1 MSQDRNFEGGRF
13 RSFRKRILGEEEGRS
28 LFGDAK
34 DVMGGIL
41 NSSEKVRGELFR
53 AIAREIRAYLEESGL
68 KDDVHNLLTNY
79 AAEVHLS
86 VNLRKLSEKEK
97 LPRGRRAR
105 EAAAAAAAK
114 VAGLKAA
121 AAGAAPD
128 ADPDDVDDVDDV
140 AES

>member
-128 ADPDDVDDVDDV
+128 ADPDDFDDVDDV

>member
-1 MSQDRNFEGGRF
+1 MSQDKNFEGGRF

-28 LFGDAK
+28 LFGDAR
-34 DVMGGIL
+34 DVVGGIL

-53 AIAREIRAYLEESGL
+53 AIARELRAYMEESGL

-86 VNLRKLSEKEK
+86 VNLRKLSEKER

-105 EAAAAAAAK
+105 DAATAK
-114 VAGLKAA
+114 VAAKKPA
-121 AAGAAPD
+121 AAGAESAS
-128 ADPDDVDDVDDV
+128 DDVDDVDDI
-140 AES
+140 SQG

>member
-1 MSQDRNFEGGRF
+1 MSQDKNFEGGRF

-28 LFGDAK
+28 LFGDAR
-34 DVMGGIL
+34 DVVGDIL

-53 AIAREIRAYLEESGL
+53 AIARELRAYMEESGL

-86 VNLRKLSEKEK
+86 VNLRKLTEKEK

-105 EAAAAAAAK
+105 EAATAK
-114 VAGLKAA
+114 VAAMKAA
-121 AAGAAPD
+121 AAGAESAS
-128 ADPDDVDDVDDV
+128 DDVDDVDDI
-140 AES
+140 SQG

>member
-1 MSQDRNFEGGRF
+1 MSQDKNFEGGRF

-28 LFGDAK
+28 LFGDAR
-34 DVMGGIL
+34 DVVGGIL

-53 AIAREIRAYLEESGL
+53 AIARELRAYMEESGL

-86 VNLRKLSEKEK
+86 VNLRKLTEKEK

-105 EAAAAAAAK
+105 EAATAK
-114 VAGLKAA
+114 VAAMKAA
-121 AAGAAPD
+121 ATGAESAS
-128 ADPDDVDDVDDV
+128 DDVDDVDDI
-140 AES
+140 SQG

>member
-1 MSQDRNFEGGRF
+1 MSQDKNFEGGRF

-28 LFGDAK
+28 LFGDAR
-34 DVMGGIL
+34 DVVGGIL

-53 AIAREIRAYLEESGL
+53 AIARELRAYMEESGL

-86 VNLRKLSEKEK
+86 VNLRKLSEKER

-105 EAAAAAAAK
+105 DAASAK
-114 VAGLKAA
+114 VAAKKAA
-121 AAGAAPD
+121 TAGAESAS
-128 ADPDDVDDVDDV
+128 DDVDDVDDI
-140 AES
+140 SQG

>member
-1 MSQDRNFEGGRF
+1 MSQDKNFEGGRF

-28 LFGDAK
+28 LFGDAR
-34 DVMGGIL
+34 DVVGGIL

-53 AIAREIRAYLEESGL
+53 AIARELRAYMEESGL

-86 VNLRKLSEKEK
+86 VNLRKLSEKER

-105 EAAAAAAAK
+105 DAASAK
-114 VAGLKAA
+114 VAAKKAA
-121 AAGAAPD
+121 AAGAESAS
-128 ADPDDVDDVDDV
+128 DDVDDVDDI
-140 AES
+140 SQG

>member
-1 MSQDRNFEGGRF
+1 MSQDKNFEGGRF

-28 LFGDAK
+28 LFGDAR
-34 DVMGGIL
+34 DVVGGIL

-53 AIAREIRAYLEESGL
+53 AIARELRAYMEESGL

-86 VNLRKLSEKEK
+86 VNLRKLTEKEK

-105 EAAAAAAAK
+105 EAATAK
-114 VAGLKAA
+114 VAAMKAA
-121 AAGAAPD
+121 AAGAESAS
-128 ADPDDVDDVDDV
+128 DDVDDVDDI
-140 AES
+140 SQG